1 MANISWNSAERDKVR
16 LLAGI
21 ESEELDNSKLD
32 ILLNMSV
39 DWFEQ
44 QTGLT
49 YTLELNNGL
58 RQLCCLLYLLFS
70 IISTEWSRNRLDKPW
85 RCSSII

>member
-1 MANISWNSAERDKVR
+1 MANISWNSTERDKVR

-39 DWFEQ
+39 DWFDQ
-44 QTGLT
+44 KTSPT
-49 YTLELNNGL
+49 FTLGGG
-58 RQLCCLLYLLFS
+58 S
-70 IISTEWSRNRLDKPW
+70 D
-85 RCSSII
+85 

>member
-1 MANISWNSAERDKVR
+1 MANISWNSAEREKVR

-39 DWFEQ
+39 DWF
-44 QTGLT
+44 
-49 YTLELNNGL
+49 
-58 RQLCCLLYLLFS
+58 
-70 IISTEWSRNRLDKPW
+70 
-85 RCSSII
+85 